1 MVAAPWDHWGYVE
14 VRVAPAISF
23 PAAGWSPLGCGPVTA
38 PRATLPEAPKVELET
53 VRETRHGDGGFVV
66 LRRMELV
73 AIAAGARSKAF
84 AYDAVDRKSMDASV
98 MAVHHV
104 AEGRVWVWLRSSLR
118 PPLALRDAP
127 RDAPLSPVLWEV
139 PAGLIDD
146 GESPRAA
153 AAREIA
159 EEVGFEVKESAV
171 LDLGP
176 AAHPAPALI
185 GELHYFF
192 HVEVDPKTRTEP
204 AGDGSVLEAGA
215 VVVAVPLDE
224 ALAACRR
231 GEIRDEKTE
240 LALRRL
246 ADTLGAR

>member
-1 MVAAPWDHWGYVE
+1 
-14 VRVAPAISF
+14 
-23 PAAGWSPLGCGPVTA
+23 VTG

-53 VRETRHGDGGFVV
+53 VREMRHGDGGFLV
-66 LRRMELV
+66 LRRTELV
-73 AIAAGARSKAF
+73 ALAAGTRSPSF
-84 AYDAVDRKSMDASV
+84 AYDVVDRASLDASV

-104 AEGRVWVWLRSSLR
+104 ADRRVWVWLRSSLR
-118 PPLALRDAP
+118 PPLALRDQPGA
-127 RDAPLSPVLWEV
+127 AALSPVLWEL
-139 PAGLIDD
+139 PAGLVDD

-159 EEVGFEVKESAV
+159 EELGFDVAERAV

-176 AAHPAPALI
+176 PSHPAPAFI

-204 AGDGSVLEAGA
+204 AGDGSAVEAGA
-215 VVVAVPLDE
+215 VVIAIPLAE
-224 ALAACRR
+224 ALDACRR
-231 GEIRDEKTE
+231 GDIRDEKTE

-246 ADTLGAR
+246 ADELGAR

>member
-1 MVAAPWDHWGYVE
+1 
-14 VRVAPAISF
+14 
-23 PAAGWSPLGCGPVTA
+23 VTG

-53 VRETRHGDGGFVV
+53 LRETRHGDGGFLV

-73 AIAAGARSKAF
+73 ALAAGARSAGF
-84 AYDAVDRKSMDASV
+84 AYDAVDRRSIDASV

-118 PPLALRDAP
+118 PPVALRDGATSP
-127 RDAPLSPVLWEV
+127 VLSPVLWEL

-153 AAREIA
+153 ATREIA
-159 EEVGFEVKESAV
+159 EELGFDVAESAV

-176 AAHPAPALI
+176 ASHPAPALI

-204 AGDGSVLEAGA
+204 AGDGSALEAGA

-231 GEIRDEKTE
+231 GDIRDEKTE

-246 ADTLGAR
+246 ADELGTRSGTR

>member
-1 MVAAPWDHWGYVE
+1 
-14 VRVAPAISF
+14 
-23 PAAGWSPLGCGPVTA
+23 VTG

-53 VRETRHGDGGFVV
+53 VRETRHGDGGFLV
-66 LRRMELV
+66 LRRTELV
-73 AIAAGARSKAF
+73 ALAAGVRSPGF
-84 AYDAVDRKSMDASV
+84 AYDAVDRASIDASV

-118 PPLALRDAP
+118 PPVALRDQPAAAALSP
-127 RDAPLSPVLWEV
+127 ALSPVLWEL
-139 PAGLIDD
+139 PAGLVDD
-146 GESPRAA
+146 GETPRAA

-159 EEVGFEVKESAV
+159 EELGFDVAESAV

-176 AAHPAPALI
+176 ASHPAPALI

-204 AGDGSVLEAGA
+204 AGDGSALEAGA

-231 GEIRDEKTE
+231 GDIRDEKTE

-246 ADTLGAR
+246 ADELGTR

>member
-1 MVAAPWDHWGYVE
+1 VT
-14 VRVAPAISF
+14 
-23 PAAGWSPLGCGPVTA
+23 GPS
-38 PRATLPEAPKVELET
+38 ATLPEAPKVELET
-53 VRETRHGDGGFVV
+53 VRETQHGDGGFLV

-73 AIAAGARSKAF
+73 ALAAGARSPSF
-84 AYDAVDRKSMDASV
+84 AYDTVDRASIDASV

-118 PPLALRDAP
+118 PPVALCDQRAAAV
-127 RDAPLSPVLWEV
+127 RSPVLWEL

-159 EEVGFEVKESAV
+159 EELGFDVVESAV

-176 AAHPAPALI
+176 ASHPAPALI

-204 AGDGSVLEAGA
+204 AGDGSALEAGA
-215 VVVAVPLDE
+215 LVVAVPLEE

-231 GEIRDEKTE
+231 GDIRDEKTE

-246 ADTLGAR
+246 ADELGTR

>member
-1 MVAAPWDHWGYVE
+1 MTG
-14 VRVAPAISF
+14 
-23 PAAGWSPLGCGPVTA
+23 
-38 PRATLPEAPKVELET
+38 PRATLPDAPKVELET
-53 VRETRHGDGGFVV
+53 VREARHGDGGFLV

-73 AIAAGARSKAF
+73 AVAAGVRSPSF
-84 AYDAVDRKSMDASV
+84 AYDAVDRASIDASV

-104 AEGRVWVWLRSSLR
+104 VEGRVWVWLRSSVR
-118 PPLALRDAP
+118 PPVALRDRPEAP
-127 RDAPLSPVLWEV
+127 LSPLSPVLWEV
-139 PAGLIDD
+139 PAGLVDH

-159 EEVGFEVKESAV
+159 EELGFDVAESAV

-176 AAHPAPALI
+176 ASHPAPAVI

-192 HVEVDPKTRTEP
+192 HAEVDPKTRTEP
-204 AGDGSVLEAGA
+204 AGDGSALEAGA

-246 ADTLGAR
+246 ADELGTR

>member
-1 MVAAPWDHWGYVE
+1 MTG
-14 VRVAPAISF
+14 
-23 PAAGWSPLGCGPVTA
+23 

-53 VRETRHGDGGFVV
+53 VRETRHGDGGFLV
-66 LRRMELV
+66 LRRTELV
-73 AIAAGARSKAF
+73 AVAAGTRSRSF
-84 AYDAVDRKSMDASV
+84 AYDTVDRASIDASV

-118 PPLALRDAP
+118 PPVALHERHA
-127 RDAPLSPVLWEV
+127 AALSPVLWEL
-139 PAGLIDD
+139 PAGLVDD

-159 EEVGFEVKESAV
+159 EELGFDVAESAV

-176 AAHPAPALI
+176 ASHPAPAMI

-204 AGDGSVLEAGA
+204 AGDGSALEAGA

-231 GEIRDEKTE
+231 GDIRDEKTE

-246 ADTLGAR
+246 ADALGTR